1 MCLCAPQ
8 GNQADCSS
16 NDYWAGKGYNRNAGE
31 RLFCSKSFTDAII
44 IYSFV
49 KSNFKDGLYSSTF
62 WFERIFISKIALVV
76 LCPFSRKNCTK
87 TTQNERNHL
96 SLFLV
101 GILPYSIKMENIRMY
116 VCVNQNPSIMEYFSF
131 IFSITR
137 RSRSDMSESVTES
150 VMVREALK

>member
-1 MCLCAPQ
+1 MVCFLQLFDLSAYSFRKSHPRPDPGRWNVITDCAPNSKFYNEKYQKMCLCAPQ

-76 LCPFSRKNCTK
+76 LCPFSRKNGKK
-87 TTQNERNHL
+87 TTQNE
-96 SLFLV
+96 
-101 GILPYSIKMENIRMY
+101 
-116 VCVNQNPSIMEYFSF
+116 QNFKIGLKH
-131 IFSITR
+131 TR
-137 RSRSDMSESVTES
+137 KS
-150 VMVREALK
+150 